1 MTIRLH
7 RQFSGSID
15 LLRANPNEAVQI
27 SMDGESNNN
36 STEGIVTRNVTAAAN
51 DVHSHDDDIEWI
63 IKPQQ
68 RTKWF
73 R

>member
-1 MTIRLH
+1 MTLRLH
-7 RQFSGSID
+7 RLFRID
-15 LLRANPNEAVQI
+15 LFRAKPNEAVQV

-36 STEGIVTRNVTAAAN
+36 STKGIVPRDVTAAAN

-68 RTKWF
+68 RTKRF